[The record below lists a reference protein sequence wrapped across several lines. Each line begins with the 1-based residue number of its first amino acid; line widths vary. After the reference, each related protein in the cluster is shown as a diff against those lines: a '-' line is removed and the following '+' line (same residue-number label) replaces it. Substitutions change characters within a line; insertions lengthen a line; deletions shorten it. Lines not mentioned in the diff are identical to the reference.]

1 MVVERPIIIAT
12 RGSALAL
19 AQANFIAAQCRA
31 AFPKLRFELKI
42 IKTTGDKLQ
51 KASLAK
57 VEGGLPKGLF
67 TKELEVALV
76 KSRADL
82 AVHSLKDLP
91 TDLPAGL
98 VLAATP
104 KRADV
109 RDVLIYRDAGFIKTR
124 AANTGSADWAP
135 GQDALRGFRPHLKLK
150 DFPAK
155 ATIATSSTRR
165 KEQLLAARPDLN
177 VVEIRGNVTTRM
189 QKVAERGELDATVL
203 ALAGLTRL
211 NFRVTSEGRLE
222 GDAVPDG
229 LLATILDVDVML
241 PCVGQGAIGIEIR
254 ANDERI
260 AKICERLNH
269 FNTFHCV
276 TAERA
281 FLRAMGGGCQS
292 PVAAYAEVTG
302 DKISMRAVSFHNG
315 PAKRGDGKRPIA
327 DAAALGENLAAQ
339 LK

>member
-1 MVVERPIIIAT
+1 MPAERPIIIAT

-19 AQANFIAAQCRA
+19 VQANLIAEQCRKI
-31 AFPKLRFELKI
+31 FPRLRFELKI

-51 KASLAK
+51 SASLAK
-57 VEGGLPKGLF
+57 VGESLPKGLF

-76 KSRADL
+76 KGRADI

-91 TDLPAGL
+91 TEIPAGL
-98 VLAATP
+98 ILAATP

-109 RDVLIYRDAGFIKTR
+109 RDVLIYRDAEYF
-124 AANTGSADWAP
+124 ANLAMQKSDEWIP
-135 GQDALRGFRPHLKLK
+135 GQSSLKGFKPHMTLK
-150 DFPAK
+150 DFPGG
-155 ATIATSSTRR
+155 TIIATSSTRR
-165 KEQLLAARPDLN
+165 KMALLAARPDLKT
-177 VVEIRGNVTTRM
+177 VEIRGNVPTRL
-189 QKVAERGELDATVL
+189 QKVSERGGLDATIL

-211 NFRVTSEGRLE
+211 NFEIKPDGKLV

-229 LLATILDVDVML
+229 LLAIVLDLDVML
-241 PCVGQGAIGIEIR
+241 PCVGQGAIGVEIR
-254 ANDERI
+254 EDDERI
-260 AKICERLNH
+260 SKICERLNH

-292 PVAAYAEVTG
+292 PVAAYAEVIG
-302 DKISMRAVSFHNG
+302 DKISMRAISFHHEIVRRG
-315 PAKRGDGKRPIA
+315 EAKRLLA
-327 DAAALGENLAAQ
+327 EATALGEELAAQ